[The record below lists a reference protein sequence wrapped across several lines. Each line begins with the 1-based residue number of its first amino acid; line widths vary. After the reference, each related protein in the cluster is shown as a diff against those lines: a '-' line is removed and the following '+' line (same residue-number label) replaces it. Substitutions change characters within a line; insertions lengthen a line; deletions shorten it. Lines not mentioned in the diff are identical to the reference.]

1 MTVSFISAEHRTIDL
16 SQVTDKLYHI
26 MLYGVYLTWAELKLT
41 TSVVIDTDCIN
52 SCKSSYHTTT
62 TTAAPYNTMAKRK
75 RTSNDLQNTTQKIK
89 DWATRTQ
96 LKTWEEHRYYL
107 LETNTNPTEIQ
118 ERNTG
123 VIYQKPTRTPLKTG
137 EEHRCYLLET
147 NTNRTKNRR
156 GTQVL
161 SIRNQHEP
169 YWNTGEEHRCYLSET
184 NTNPTKN
191 RRGTQVLSIRN
202 QHEPH

>member
-1 MTVSFISAEHRTIDL
+1 MNYGLWCKTPLSTIFQYIMTVSFISAEHRTIDL

-75 RTSNDLQNTTQKIK
+75 RTNNDLQNTTQKIK

-96 LKTWEEHRYYL
+96 LKTGEEHRYYL
-107 LETNTNPTEIQ
+107 L
-118 ERNTG
+118 
-123 VIYQKPTRTPLKTG
+123 
-137 EEHRCYLLET
+137 
-147 NTNRTKNRR
+147 
-156 GTQVL
+156 
-161 SIRNQHEP
+161 
-169 YWNTGEEHRCYLSET
+169 ET

-191 RRGTQVLSIRN
+191 RRGTQVLSIKKPVSIIVLVIRVI
-202 QHEPH
+202 